1 MKSYLNRLGD
11 QYHITAN
18 FATRYKMGGQKCLE
32 ELLQIDP
39 QAKVLIATGVSS
51 NNQQTSLMI
60 DFGAKTVIH
69 KPYDIDLLLM
79 TVRDI
84 LDRD

>member
-1 MKSYLNRLGD
+1 MP
-11 QYHITAN
+11 
-18 FATRYKMGGQKCLE
+18 KMGGQKCLE
-32 ELLQIDP
+32 ELLKIAP

-51 NNQQTSLMI
+51 NNQQTSLTI
-60 DFGAKTVIH
+60 DSGAKVVIH
-69 KPYDIDLLLM
+69 KPYDINLLLT